1 MSSLH
6 TSWCEISASALRKN
20 AETLKAR
27 LKSHTKLGVVVKSD
41 GYGHGLTIA
50 ASAFL
55 RGGADWLIVNAI
67 DEAIQLRRASIA
79 APIYVCGY
87 VPEAAFERVIETH
100 SRLVLFDFAAA
111 KALSAI
117 ATSMHAKVAVHI
129 KLETGT
135 NRQGLE
141 LEEAVELGKLVRS
154 LPGLELE
161 GLTTHFADIEDSTN
175 HAFAKKQIE
184 RFDAALKSFAETGL
198 RVPVPHLAN
207 SAATL
212 LYPETHAIMVRAGI
226 AAYGLWPSKE
236 TYATALQRQADGV
249 DAGAAMLEPAM
260 TWRARIAQVKN
271 VAAGSY
277 VGYGRTY
284 RTSAPARIAVL
295 PLGYYEGYDRRLSNT
310 AHVLVH
316 GQRAP
321 VRGRVCM
328 NMCMV
333 DVTHVPEAAAG
344 SVATLLGRDGDEEIS
359 AEQLAGWMGT
369 INYEVV
375 SRIHP
380 SVARVEV
387 E

>member
-1 MSSLH
+1 MH
-6 TSWCEISASALRKN
+6 TTWCEISTSALESN
-20 AETLKAR
+20 ARSLKAR
-27 LKSHTKLGVVVKSD
+27 LGDKTKLGVVVKSD
-41 GYGHGLTIA
+41 GYGHGITIA
-50 ASAFL
+50 AKAFL
-55 RGGADWLIVNAI
+55 RGGADWLVVNSI
-67 DEAIQLRRASIA
+67 GEAAQLRHASIG

-87 VPEAAFERVIETH
+87 VPPPDFDKVAETH
-100 SRLVLFDFAAA
+100 SRVVLFDLDAAR
-111 KALSAI
+111 ALSSVA
-117 ATSMHAKVAVHI
+117 HARGAKIGVHV

-135 NRQGLE
+135 NRQGLA
-141 LEEAVELGKLVRS
+141 LEAALELGKLVAS

-184 RFDAALKSFAETGL
+184 QFEKALTAFRAAGL
-198 RVPVPHLAN
+198 AIHVPHLAN

-212 LYPETHAIMVRAGI
+212 LYPQTHAALVRAGI

-249 DAGAAMLEPAM
+249 ETTPATLKPAL
-260 TWRARIAQVKN
+260 TWRAKIAQVKD

-277 VGYGRTY
+277 IGYGRTY
-284 RTSAPARIAVL
+284 RTTHKTRIAIL

-310 AHVLVH
+310 AHVLVN

-321 VRGRVCM
+321 IRGRVCM
-328 NMCMV
+328 NMCMI
-333 DVTHVPEAAAG
+333 DVTHIPEAAVG
-344 SVATLLGRDGDEEIS
+344 SVATLLGKDGDEEIA
-359 AEQLAGWMGT
+359 AEQLAAWMGT

-380 SVARVEV
+380 CVPRIEV